1 MSGTSDIQK
10 TCIAV
15 VDDDE
20 SVCRAL
26 CRLLRAAGLAP
37 VAYHSAEA
45 FLDDA
50 KQPRFACLV
59 LDIQL
64 GGMFGIELHRR
75 LNASGSRLVP
85 AHSHGSGGPS
95 LMR

>member
-50 KQPRFACLV
+50 KQPQIGR
-59 LDIQL
+59 
-64 GGMFGIELHRR
+64 
-75 LNASGSRLVP
+75 
-85 AHSHGSGGPS
+85 AHV
-95 LMR
+95 